1 MKNGPPVILE
11 INFQDSEEQYA
22 PAAKVLRVS
31 LVAKELFFDIRTR
44 DENFTT
50 TTDRSI
56 ATIKV
61 DVRSF
66 RAGLDCLEY
75 DQEVS
80 KIA

>member
-31 LVAKELFFDIRTR
+31 LVARELFFDIRTR

-66 RAGLDCLEY
+66 LAGLGTLCY